1 MKFTE
6 KLYCNHDVYCM
17 GGKKFQL
24 NNRKK
29 MIIYILHHSTPT
41 GILGDDDFCETK

>member
-17 GGKKFQL
+17 GGKKIQTQQQ
-24 NNRKK
+24 KK
-29 MIIYILHHSTPT
+29 NDNLHITSFYSH
-41 GILGDDDFCETK
+41 GHFG

>member
-1 MKFTE
+1 MCIVWGE
-6 KLYCNHDVYCM
+6 KI
-17 GGKKFQL
+17 QTQQQ
-24 NNRKK
+24 KK